1 MEKAEKLVLQVKN
14 LIKYFPI
21 NTGIFSRGGKKFVR
35 AVDNVSFN
43 IYKGDTF
50 ALVGESG
57 CGKTTIG
64 RMILKLTDITGGKI
78 FYKSKDLDDYK
89 GKDVKKIRKEM
100 QIIFQDPYSALNPRK
115 TIGYII
121 GDPITVQ
128 GYENKMDMKNE
139 IFKIMDAVGLG
150 KDLFNRYPH
159 ELSGGQ
165 RQRAAI
171 ARALILNP
179 DLVVCDEPVSAL
191 DVSIRSQILNLL
203 KDLQRKFNLSYLFI
217 SHDLSVVKYISNKIA
232 VMYLG
237 KFVEV
242 LDTPN
247 FFKKPIH
254 PYSTAL
260 LSAIPLADPKETKN
274 KKRIILKGEIPS
286 PINPPRGCY
295 FNTRCIY
302 SKKICLE
309 KEPEL
314 KNYMDLTGYN
324 HWCACHFSENF
335 F

>member
-1 MEKAEKLVLQVKN
+1 MEETRELILQVKN
-14 LIKYFPI
+14 LKKYFPVDVA
-21 NTGIFSRGGKKFVR
+21 IFSRNSRKFVR
-35 AVDNVSFN
+35 AVDNISFN
-43 IYKGDTF
+43 VYKCDIF

-64 RMILKLTDITGGKI
+64 MMILKLIDITDGKVI
-78 FYKSKDLDDYK
+78 FKSRDLGNYK
-89 GKDVKKIRKEM
+89 GKDIKRLRKEM
-100 QIIFQDPYSALNPRK
+100 QIIFQDPYYSLNPRK

-121 GDPITVQ
+121 GDPLTTQ
-128 GYENKMDMKNE
+128 GDENKSDIKYE
-139 IFKIMDAVGLG
+139 IFKIMNAVGLDKG
-150 KDLFNRYPH
+150 LFNRYPH

-165 RQRAAI
+165 RQRVAI

-217 SHDLSVVKYISNKIA
+217 SHDLSVVEYISNKIA

-242 LDTPN
+242 SDTIN

-254 PYSTAL
+254 PYSAAL
-260 LSAIPLADPKETKN
+260 LSAIPLVDPKKTKN
-274 KKRIILKGEIPS
+274 KERIILKGEIPS
-286 PINPPRGCY
+286 PINPPKGCY

-302 SKKICLE
+302 VKDICKE

-314 KNYMDLTGYN
+314 KNYKDKMGRD
-324 HWCACHFSENF
+324 HWCACHFSGQF
-335 F
+335 V